1 MTVKPYAQL
10 TVLAAAAFVYV
21 TAEILPVG
29 ALPAIAADL
38 DVAPATVGTLLAGYA
53 LIAAVATLPLV
64 RWTARWPRRRA
75 LLLTL
80 VCLTVAQALSVL
92 APNFA
97 VLSVARV
104 LCALTHGLMWS
115 VLAPIAVRMVPP
127 GHGGR
132 ATTAVYAGTAL
143 ALVAGNPLTALTSQ
157 AWGWRAAVAAVMVAA
172 AAVTLA
178 ARLLLPVLPAGDRGP
193 VGLVGRR
200 RRCHRNRA
208 LATLCG
214 LTLVGVSAHFMS
226 YTYIAVVIGE
236 VTGTATAP
244 VLAGFGVAGLVA
256 MAVFARPLD
265 RWPRPV
271 LMTALAGLVAA
282 FAGLAAVAGGDPRPV
297 LGVVGMLA
305 WGAMSTA
312 LPPMLQS
319 AAITSAP
326 EDPDG
331 ASGLYVATF
340 QAGIVAGALAGGAL
354 FAAGGSLAVL
364 SASAALTAVVLIAV
378 AALPWL
384 LAPVTTGLTPA
395 INVPGQWC
403 RSDGDEG
410 SVRPRQG

>member
-1 MTVKPYAQL
+1 MTLKPYAQL

-38 DVAPATVGTLLAGYA
+38 DIAPATVGTLLAGYA

-80 VCLTVAQALSVL
+80 VCLTVSQALSVL

-115 VLAPIAVRMVPP
+115 VLAPIAVRLVPP

-143 ALVAGNPLTALTSQ
+143 ALVAGKPMTALLSQ
-157 AWGWRAAVAAVMVAA
+157 AWGWRTAAAAVMVAA

-178 ARLLLPVLPAGDRGP
+178 ARLLLPVLPATTTGP
-193 VGLVGRR
+193 TGRVSRR
-200 RRCHRNRA
+200 RWHRNRA

-214 LTLVGVSAHFMS
+214 LTMVGVSAHFMS

-236 VTGTATAP
+236 VTDTATAP

-282 FAGLAAVAGGDPRPV
+282 FAGLAFVAGGDPRPV

-331 ASGLYVATF
+331 ASGLYVAMF
-340 QAGIVAGALAGGAL
+340 QAGIVTGALAGGAL
-354 FAAGGSLAVL
+354 FGAGGAFAVL

-384 LAPVTTGLTPA
+384 LAPVTAGLTPA
-395 INVPGQWC
+395 INVPGQWS

>member
-38 DVAPATVGTLLAGYA
+38 DIAPATVGTLLAGYA
-53 LIAAVATLPLV
+53 FIAAVATLPLV

-80 VCLTVAQALSVL
+80 VCLTVSQALSVL

-115 VLAPIAVRMVPP
+115 VLAPIAVRLVPP

-143 ALVAGNPLTALTSQ
+143 ALVAGNPMTALTSQ

-178 ARLLLPVLPAGDRGP
+178 ARLLLPVLPAGDTGP
-193 VGLVGRR
+193 AGQVGRR
-200 RRCHRNRA
+200 RRWHRNRA

-214 LTLVGVSAHFMS
+214 LTLVGVGAHFMS
-226 YTYIAVVIGE
+226 YTYIAVIIGE
-236 VTGTATAP
+236 VTGIATAP

-265 RWPRPV
+265 QWPRPV

-282 FAGLAAVAGGDPRPV
+282 FAGLAVVAGGDPRAV

-319 AAITSAP
+319 AAINSAP

-340 QAGIVAGALAGGAL
+340 QAGIVTGALAGGAL

-364 SASAALTAVVLIAV
+364 SASAALTAVVLVAV

-384 LAPVTTGLTPA
+384 LAPVTAGLTPA

>member
-38 DVAPATVGTLLAGYA
+38 DIAPATVGTLLAGYA

-80 VCLTVAQALSVL
+80 VCLTVSQVLSVL

-115 VLAPIAVRMVPP
+115 VLAPIAVRLVPP
-127 GHGGR
+127 GYGGR

-143 ALVAGNPLTALTSQ
+143 ALVAGNPMTALLSQ
-157 AWGWRAAVAAVMVAA
+157 TWGWRTAAAAVMVAA

-178 ARLLLPVLPAGDRGP
+178 ARPLLPVLPATTTGP
-193 VGLVGRR
+193 TGRVSRR
-200 RRCHRNRA
+200 RWHRNRA

-244 VLAGFGVAGLVA
+244 VLAGFGVAGLAA

-282 FAGLAAVAGGDPRPV
+282 FAGLAFVAGGDPRPV

-331 ASGLYVATF
+331 ASGLYVAMF
-340 QAGIVAGALAGGAL
+340 QAGIVTGALAGGAL
-354 FAAGGSLAVL
+354 FGAGGAFAVL

-384 LAPVTTGLTPA
+384 LAPVTAGLTPA

>member
-38 DVAPATVGTLLAGYA
+38 DIAPATVGTLLAGYA

-80 VCLTVAQALSVL
+80 VCLTVSQALSVL

-115 VLAPIAVRMVPP
+115 VLAPIAVRLVPP

-143 ALVAGNPLTALTSQ
+143 ALVAGNPMTALLSQ
-157 AWGWRAAVAAVMVAA
+157 AWGWRTAAAAVMVAA

-178 ARLLLPVLPAGDRGP
+178 ARLLLPVLPATTTGP
-193 VGLVGRR
+193 TGRVSRR
-200 RRCHRNRA
+200 RWHRNRA

-244 VLAGFGVAGLVA
+244 VLAVFGVAGLVA

-282 FAGLAAVAGGDPRPV
+282 FAGLAFVAGGDPRPV

-331 ASGLYVATF
+331 ASGLYVAMF
-340 QAGIVAGALAGGAL
+340 QAGIVTGALAGGAL
-354 FAAGGSLAVL
+354 FGAGGAFAVL

-384 LAPVTTGLTPA
+384 LAPVTAGLTPA

>member
-38 DVAPATVGTLLAGYA
+38 DIAPATVGTLLAGYA

-80 VCLTVAQALSVL
+80 VCLTVSQVLSVL

-115 VLAPIAVRMVPP
+115 VLAPIAVRLVPP

-143 ALVAGNPLTALTSQ
+143 ALVAGNPMTALLSQ
-157 AWGWRAAVAAVMVAA
+157 TWGWRTAAAAVMVAA

-178 ARLLLPVLPAGDRGP
+178 ARLLLPVLPATTTGP
-193 VGLVGRR
+193 TGRVSRR
-200 RRCHRNRA
+200 RWHRNRA

-282 FAGLAAVAGGDPRPV
+282 FAGLAFVAGGDPRPV

-331 ASGLYVATF
+331 ASGLYVAMF
-340 QAGIVAGALAGGAL
+340 QAGIVTGALAGGAL
-354 FAAGGSLAVL
+354 FGAGGAFAVL

-384 LAPVTTGLTPA
+384 LAPVTAGLTPA

>member
-38 DVAPATVGTLLAGYA
+38 DIAPATVGTLLAGYA

-80 VCLTVAQALSVL
+80 VCLTVAQALSML

-115 VLAPIAVRMVPP
+115 VLAPIAVRLVPP

-143 ALVAGNPLTALTSQ
+143 ALVAGNPMTALISQ
-157 AWGWRAAVAAVMVAA
+157 AWGWRAAVAAVTVAA

-178 ARLLLPVLPAGDRGP
+178 ARLLLPMLPATEAAQTRLG
-193 VGLVGRR
+193 GRR
-200 RRCHRNRA
+200 WCHNRA

-265 RWPRPV
+265 RWPRAV

-319 AAITSAP
+319 AAINSAP

-354 FAAGGSLAVL
+354 FAAGGPFAVL
-364 SASAALTAVVLIAV
+364 SASAALTAMVMIAV

-384 LAPVTTGLTPA
+384 LAPVTAGLTPA
-395 INVPGQWC
+395 MNIPGQWC

>member
-38 DVAPATVGTLLAGYA
+38 DIAPATVGTLLAGYA

-80 VCLTVAQALSVL
+80 VCLTVSQVLSVL

-115 VLAPIAVRMVPP
+115 VLAPIAVRLVPP

-143 ALVAGNPLTALTSQ
+143 ALVAGNPMTALLSQ
-157 AWGWRAAVAAVMVAA
+157 AWGWRTAAAAVMVAA

-178 ARLLLPVLPAGDRGP
+178 ARLLLPVLPATTTGP
-193 VGLVGRR
+193 TGRVSRR
-200 RRCHRNRA
+200 RWHRNRA

-282 FAGLAAVAGGDPRPV
+282 FAGLAFVAGGDPRPV

-331 ASGLYVATF
+331 ASGLYVAMF
-340 QAGIVAGALAGGAL
+340 QAGIVTGALAGGAL
-354 FAAGGSLAVL
+354 FGAGGAFAVL

-384 LAPVTTGLTPA
+384 LAPVTAGLTPA

>member
-38 DVAPATVGTLLAGYA
+38 DIAPATVGTLLAGYA
-53 LIAAVATLPLV
+53 FIAAVATLPLV

-80 VCLTVAQALSVL
+80 VCLTVSQALSVL
-92 APNFA
+92 APNFE

-115 VLAPIAVRMVPP
+115 VLAPIAVRLVPP

-143 ALVAGNPLTALTSQ
+143 ALVAGNPMTALTSQ

-178 ARLLLPVLPAGDRGP
+178 ARLLLPVLPAGDMGP
-193 VGLVGRR
+193 AGQVGRR
-200 RRCHRNRA
+200 RRWHRNRA

-226 YTYIAVVIGE
+226 YTYIAVIIGE

-265 RWPRPV
+265 QWPRPV

-282 FAGLAAVAGGDPRPV
+282 FAGLAVVAGGDPRAV

-319 AAITSAP
+319 AAINSAP

-340 QAGIVAGALAGGAL
+340 QAGIVTGALAGGAL

-364 SASAALTAVVLIAV
+364 SASAALTAVVLVAV

-384 LAPVTTGLTPA
+384 LAPVTAGLTPA

>member
-38 DVAPATVGTLLAGYA
+38 DIAPATVGTLLAGYA

-80 VCLTVAQALSVL
+80 VCLTVSQVLSVL

-115 VLAPIAVRMVPP
+115 VLAPIAVRLVPP

-143 ALVAGNPLTALTSQ
+143 ALVAGNPMTALLSQ
-157 AWGWRAAVAAVMVAA
+157 AWGWRTAAAAVMVAA

-178 ARLLLPVLPAGDRGP
+178 ARLLLPVLPATTTGP
-193 VGLVGRR
+193 TGRVSRR
-200 RRCHRNRA
+200 RWHRNRA

-244 VLAGFGVAGLVA
+244 VLAGFGVAGLAA

-282 FAGLAAVAGGDPRPV
+282 FAGLAFVAGGDPRPV

-331 ASGLYVATF
+331 ASGLYVAMF
-340 QAGIVAGALAGGAL
+340 QAGIVTGALAGGAL
-354 FAAGGSLAVL
+354 FGAGGAFAVL
-364 SASAALTAVVLIAV
+364 SASAALTAVVLVAV

-384 LAPVTTGLTPA
+384 LAPVTAGLTPA

>member
-38 DVAPATVGTLLAGYA
+38 DIAPATVGTLLAGYA

-80 VCLTVAQALSVL
+80 VCLTVSQALSVL

-115 VLAPIAVRMVPP
+115 VLAPIAVRLVPP

-143 ALVAGNPLTALTSQ
+143 ALVAGNPMTALLSQ
-157 AWGWRAAVAAVMVAA
+157 AWGWRTAAAAVMVAA

-178 ARLLLPVLPAGDRGP
+178 ARLLLPVLPATTTGP
-193 VGLVGRR
+193 TGRVSRR
-200 RRCHRNRA
+200 RWHRNRA

-236 VTGTATAP
+236 VTDTATAP

-282 FAGLAAVAGGDPRPV
+282 FAGLAFVAGGDPRPV

-326 EDPDG
+326 EDADG
-331 ASGLYVATF
+331 ASGLYVAMF
-340 QAGIVAGALAGGAL
+340 QAGIVTGALAGGAL
-354 FAAGGSLAVL
+354 FGAGGAFAVL

-384 LAPVTTGLTPA
+384 LAPVTAGLTPA

>member
-38 DVAPATVGTLLAGYA
+38 AVAPATVGTLLAGYA
-53 LIAAVATLPLV
+53 LIAAVATVPLV
-64 RWTARWPRRRA
+64 RRTARWPRRRT
-75 LLLTL
+75 LLITL
-80 VCLTVAQALSVL
+80 VCLTVSQALSAV

-115 VLAPIAVRMVPP
+115 VLVPIAVRLVPA

-143 ALVAGNPLTALTSQ
+143 ALVAGNPLTALLSQ
-157 AWGWRAAVAAVMVAA
+157 GYGWRTAVALVTVAA

-178 ARLLLPVLPAGDRGP
+178 ARLLLPMLPATAAARARQPG
-193 VGLVGRR
+193 GRR
-200 RRCHRNRA
+200 WHHNRA

-214 LTLVGVSAHFMS
+214 LTLVGVGAHFAS
-226 YTYIAVVIGE
+226 YTYIAVIIGA
-236 VTGTATAP
+236 VTGGDAAP
-244 VLAGFGVAGLVA
+244 ALAGFGVAGLIA
-256 MAVFARPLD
+256 MAMFARPLD

-282 FAGLAAVAGGDPRPV
+282 FAGLAAVAAGDPRPV
-297 LGVVGMLA
+297 LGVIGLLA

-319 AAITSAP
+319 AAINSAP

-340 QAGIVAGALAGGAL
+340 QAGIVAGALAGGVL
-354 FAAGGSLAVL
+354 FAAGGSFAVL
-364 SASAALTAVVLIAV
+364 SASAAVTALVLIAV

-384 LAPVTTGLTPA
+384 LAPVTARLTPTMN
-395 INVPGQWC
+395 IPGQWC
-403 RSDGDEG
+403 GPDGHEG

>member
-38 DVAPATVGTLLAGYA
+38 DIAPATVGTLLAGYA

-80 VCLTVAQALSVL
+80 VCLTVSQALSVL

-115 VLAPIAVRMVPP
+115 VLAPIAVRLVPP

-143 ALVAGNPLTALTSQ
+143 ALVAGNPMTALLSQ
-157 AWGWRAAVAAVMVAA
+157 AWGWRTAAAVVMVAA

-178 ARLLLPVLPAGDRGP
+178 ARLLLPVLPATTTGP
-193 VGLVGRR
+193 TGRVSRR
-200 RRCHRNRA
+200 RWHRNRA

-226 YTYIAVVIGE
+226 YTYIAVVVGE

-244 VLAGFGVAGLVA
+244 VLAGFGVAGLAA

-282 FAGLAAVAGGDPRPV
+282 FAGLAFVAGGDPRPV

-331 ASGLYVATF
+331 ASGLYVAMF
-340 QAGIVAGALAGGAL
+340 QAGIVTGALAGGAL
-354 FAAGGSLAVL
+354 FGAGGAFAVL

-384 LAPVTTGLTPA
+384 LAPVTAGLTPA

>member
-1 MTVKPYAQL
+1 MTLKPYAQL

-38 DVAPATVGTLLAGYA
+38 DIAPATVGTLLAGYA

-80 VCLTVAQALSVL
+80 VCLTVSQALSVL

-115 VLAPIAVRMVPP
+115 VLAPIAVRLVPP

-143 ALVAGNPLTALTSQ
+143 ALVAGKPMTALLSQ
-157 AWGWRAAVAAVMVAA
+157 AWGWRTAAAAVMVAA

-178 ARLLLPVLPAGDRGP
+178 ARLLLPVLPATTTGP
-193 VGLVGRR
+193 TGRVSRR
-200 RRCHRNRA
+200 RWHRNRA

-282 FAGLAAVAGGDPRPV
+282 FAGLAFVAGGDPRPV

-331 ASGLYVATF
+331 ASGLYVAMF
-340 QAGIVAGALAGGAL
+340 QAGIVTGALVGGAL
-354 FAAGGSLAVL
+354 FGAGGAFAVL

-384 LAPVTTGLTPA
+384 LAPVTAGLTPA

>member
-38 DVAPATVGTLLAGYA
+38 DIAPATVGTLLAGYA

-80 VCLTVAQALSVL
+80 VCLTVSQALSVL

-115 VLAPIAVRMVPP
+115 VLAPIAVRLVPP

-143 ALVAGNPLTALTSQ
+143 ALVAGNSMTALLSQ
-157 AWGWRAAVAAVMVAA
+157 AWGWRTAAAAVMVAA

-178 ARLLLPVLPAGDRGP
+178 ARLLLPVLPATTTGP
-193 VGLVGRR
+193 TGRVSRR
-200 RRCHRNRA
+200 RWHRNRA

-236 VTGTATAP
+236 VTDTATAP

-282 FAGLAAVAGGDPRPV
+282 FAGLAFVAGGDPRPV

-331 ASGLYVATF
+331 ASGLYVAMF
-340 QAGIVAGALAGGAL
+340 QAGIVTGALAGGAL
-354 FAAGGSLAVL
+354 FGAGGAFAVL

-384 LAPVTTGLTPA
+384 LAPVTAGLTPA

>member
-29 ALPAIAADL
+29 ALPAIAADP
-38 DVAPATVGTLLAGYA
+38 DIAPATVGTLLAGYA

-80 VCLTVAQALSVL
+80 VCLTVSQALSVL

-115 VLAPIAVRMVPP
+115 VLAPIAVRLVPP

-143 ALVAGNPLTALTSQ
+143 ALVAGNSMTALLSQ
-157 AWGWRAAVAAVMVAA
+157 AWGWRTAAAAVMVAA

-178 ARLLLPVLPAGDRGP
+178 ARLLLPVLPATTTGP
-193 VGLVGRR
+193 TGRVSRR
-200 RRCHRNRA
+200 RWHRNRA

-282 FAGLAAVAGGDPRPV
+282 FAGLAFVAGGDPRPV

-331 ASGLYVATF
+331 ASGLYVAMF
-340 QAGIVAGALAGGAL
+340 QAGIVTGALAGGAL
-354 FAAGGSLAVL
+354 FGAGGAFAVL

-384 LAPVTTGLTPA
+384 LAPVTAGLTPA

>member
-38 DVAPATVGTLLAGYA
+38 DIAPATVGTLLAGYA

-80 VCLTVAQALSVL
+80 VCLTVSQVLSVL

-115 VLAPIAVRMVPP
+115 VLAPIAVRLVPP

-143 ALVAGNPLTALTSQ
+143 ALVAGNPMTALLSQ
-157 AWGWRAAVAAVMVAA
+157 AWGWRTAAAAVMVAA

-178 ARLLLPVLPAGDRGP
+178 ARLLLPVLPATTTGP
-193 VGLVGRR
+193 TGRVSRR
-200 RRCHRNRA
+200 RWHRNRA

-282 FAGLAAVAGGDPRPV
+282 FAGLAFVAGGDPRPV

-331 ASGLYVATF
+331 ASGLYVAMF
-340 QAGIVAGALAGGAL
+340 QAGIVTGALAGGAL
-354 FAAGGSLAVL
+354 FGAGGAFAVL
-364 SASAALTAVVLIAV
+364 SASAALTAVVLVAV

-384 LAPVTTGLTPA
+384 LAPVTAGLTPA

>member
-38 DVAPATVGTLLAGYA
+38 DIAPATVGTLLAGYA

-80 VCLTVAQALSVL
+80 VCLTVSQALSVL

-115 VLAPIAVRMVPP
+115 VLAPIAVRLVPP

-143 ALVAGNPLTALTSQ
+143 ALVAGNPMTALLSQ
-157 AWGWRAAVAAVMVAA
+157 TWGWRTAAAAVMVAA

-178 ARLLLPVLPAGDRGP
+178 ARLLLPVLPATTTGP
-193 VGLVGRR
+193 TGRVSRR
-200 RRCHRNRA
+200 RWHRNRA

-226 YTYIAVVIGE
+226 YTYIAVVVGE

-282 FAGLAAVAGGDPRPV
+282 FAGLAFVAGGDPRPV

-331 ASGLYVATF
+331 ASGLYVAMF
-340 QAGIVAGALAGGAL
+340 QAGIVTGALAGGAL
-354 FAAGGSLAVL
+354 FGAGGAFAVL
-364 SASAALTAVVLIAV
+364 SASAALTAVVLVAV

-384 LAPVTTGLTPA
+384 LAPVTAGLTPA

>member
-38 DVAPATVGTLLAGYA
+38 DIAPATVGTLLAGYA

-80 VCLTVAQALSVL
+80 VCLTVSQVLSVL

-115 VLAPIAVRMVPP
+115 VLAPIAVRLVPP

-143 ALVAGNPLTALTSQ
+143 ALVAGNPMTALLSQ
-157 AWGWRAAVAAVMVAA
+157 AWGWRTAAAAVMVAA

-178 ARLLLPVLPAGDRGP
+178 ARLLLPVLPATTTGP
-193 VGLVGRR
+193 TGRVSRR
-200 RRCHRNRA
+200 RWHRNRA

-282 FAGLAAVAGGDPRPV
+282 FAGLAFVAGGDPRPV

-305 WGAMSTA
+305 WGSMSTA

-331 ASGLYVATF
+331 ASGLYVAMF
-340 QAGIVAGALAGGAL
+340 QAGIVTGALAGGAL
-354 FAAGGSLAVL
+354 FGAGGAFAVL

-384 LAPVTTGLTPA
+384 LAPVTAGLTPA

>member
-10 TVLAAAAFVYV
+10 TVLAGAAFVYV

-38 DVAPATVGTLLAGYA
+38 DIAPATVGTLLAGYA
-53 LIAAVATLPLV
+53 LIAAVATMPLV
-64 RWTARWPRRRA
+64 RWTARWPRRRT

-80 VCLTVAQALSVL
+80 LCLTVSQSLSVI

-115 VLAPIAVRMVPP
+115 VLAPIAVRLVAP

-143 ALVAGNPLTALTSQ
+143 ALVAGNPMTALLSQ
-157 AWGWRAAVAAVMVAA
+157 AWGWRTAAAAIMVAA

-178 ARLLLPVLPAGDRGP
+178 ARLLLPVLPATTTGP
-193 VGLVGRR
+193 TGRVSRR
-200 RRCHRNRA
+200 RWHRNRA
-208 LATLCG
+208 LVTLCG
-214 LTLVGVSAHFMS
+214 LTLVGVSAHFVS
-226 YTYIAVVIGE
+226 YTYIAVVVGE

-256 MAVFARPLD
+256 MAAFARPLD

-271 LMTALAGLVAA
+271 LVTALAGLVAA
-282 FAGLAAVAGGDPRPV
+282 FVALAFAAGGDPRPV
-297 LGVVGMLA
+297 LGVVGILA

-312 LPPMLQS
+312 LPPMLQT
-319 AAITSAP
+319 AAINSAP

-331 ASGLYVATF
+331 ASGLYVAMF
-340 QAGIVAGALAGGAL
+340 QAGIVAGALTGGAL
-354 FAAGGSLAVL
+354 FAAGGAFAVL
-364 SASAALTAVVLIAV
+364 SASASLTALVLIALV
-378 AALPWL
+378 ALPWL
-384 LAPVTTGLTPA
+384 LAPVTAGLTPA
-395 INVPGQWC
+395 MNIPGQWC

>member
-38 DVAPATVGTLLAGYA
+38 DIAPATVGTLLAGYA

-80 VCLTVAQALSVL
+80 VCLTVSQVLSVL

-115 VLAPIAVRMVPP
+115 VLAPIAVRLVPP

-143 ALVAGNPLTALTSQ
+143 ALVAGNPMTALLSQ
-157 AWGWRAAVAAVMVAA
+157 AWGWRTAAAAVMVAA

-178 ARLLLPVLPAGDRGP
+178 ARPLLPVLPATTTGP
-193 VGLVGRR
+193 TGRVSRR
-200 RRCHRNRA
+200 RWHRNRA

-244 VLAGFGVAGLVA
+244 VLAGFGVAGLAA

-282 FAGLAAVAGGDPRPV
+282 FAGLAFVAGGDPRPV

-331 ASGLYVATF
+331 ASGLYVAMF
-340 QAGIVAGALAGGAL
+340 QAGIVTGALAGGAL
-354 FAAGGSLAVL
+354 FGAGGAFAVL

-384 LAPVTTGLTPA
+384 LAPVTAGLTPA

>member
-38 DVAPATVGTLLAGYA
+38 DIAPATVGTLLAGYA

-80 VCLTVAQALSVL
+80 VCLTVSQVLSVL

-115 VLAPIAVRMVPP
+115 VLAPIAVRLVPP

-143 ALVAGNPLTALTSQ
+143 ALVAGNPMTALLSQ
-157 AWGWRAAVAAVMVAA
+157 AWGWRTAAAAVMVAA

-178 ARLLLPVLPAGDRGP
+178 ARLLLPVLPATTTGP
-193 VGLVGRR
+193 TGRVSRR
-200 RRCHRNRA
+200 RWHRNRA

-282 FAGLAAVAGGDPRPV
+282 FAGLAFVAGDDPRPV

-331 ASGLYVATF
+331 ASGLYVAMF
-340 QAGIVAGALAGGAL
+340 QAGIVTGALAGGAL
-354 FAAGGSLAVL
+354 FGAGGAFAVL

-384 LAPVTTGLTPA
+384 LAPVTAGLTPA

>member
-38 DVAPATVGTLLAGYA
+38 DIAPATVGTLLAGYA

-80 VCLTVAQALSVL
+80 VCLTVSQVLSVL

-115 VLAPIAVRMVPP
+115 VLAPIAVRLVPP

-143 ALVAGNPLTALTSQ
+143 ALVAGNPMTALLSQ
-157 AWGWRAAVAAVMVAA
+157 TWGWRTAAAAVMVAA

-178 ARLLLPVLPAGDRGP
+178 ARLLLPVLPATTTGP
-193 VGLVGRR
+193 TGRVSRR
-200 RRCHRNRA
+200 RWHRNRA

-244 VLAGFGVAGLVA
+244 VLAGFGVAGLAA

-282 FAGLAAVAGGDPRPV
+282 FAGLAFVAGGDPRPV

-331 ASGLYVATF
+331 ASGLYVAMF
-340 QAGIVAGALAGGAL
+340 QAGIVTGALAGGAL
-354 FAAGGSLAVL
+354 FGAGGAFAVL

-384 LAPVTTGLTPA
+384 LAPVTAGLTPA

>member
-38 DVAPATVGTLLAGYA
+38 DIAPATVGTLLAGYA
-53 LIAAVATLPLV
+53 LTAAVATLPLV

-80 VCLTVAQALSVL
+80 VCLTVSQVLSVL

-115 VLAPIAVRMVPP
+115 VLAPIAVRLVPP

-143 ALVAGNPLTALTSQ
+143 ALVAGNPMTALLSQ
-157 AWGWRAAVAAVMVAA
+157 AWGWRTAAAAVMVAA

-178 ARLLLPVLPAGDRGP
+178 ARLLLPVLPATTTGP
-193 VGLVGRR
+193 TGRVSRR
-200 RRCHRNRA
+200 RWHRNRA

-282 FAGLAAVAGGDPRPV
+282 FAGLAFVAGGDPRPV

-331 ASGLYVATF
+331 ASGLYVAMF
-340 QAGIVAGALAGGAL
+340 QAGIVTGALAGGAL
-354 FAAGGSLAVL
+354 FGAGGAFAVL

-384 LAPVTTGLTPA
+384 LAPVTAGLTPA

>member
-1 MTVKPYAQL
+1 MQHPSKTPHADPFRAFAAQPE
-10 TVLAAAAFVYV
+10 AAGLYDPEQEKDACG
-21 TAEILPVG
+21 L
-29 ALPAIAADL
+29 
-38 DVAPATVGTLLAGYA
+38 
-53 LIAAVATLPLV
+53 AAVATLPLV

-80 VCLTVAQALSVL
+80 VCLTVSQALSVL

-115 VLAPIAVRMVPP
+115 VLAPIAVRLVPP

-143 ALVAGNPLTALTSQ
+143 ALVAGNPMTALLSQ
-157 AWGWRAAVAAVMVAA
+157 TWGWRTAAAAVMVAA

-178 ARLLLPVLPAGDRGP
+178 ARLLLPVLPATTTGP
-193 VGLVGRR
+193 TGRVSRR
-200 RRCHRNRA
+200 RWHRNRA

-244 VLAGFGVAGLVA
+244 VLAGFGVAGLAA

-282 FAGLAAVAGGDPRPV
+282 FAGLAFVAGGDPRPV

-331 ASGLYVATF
+331 ASGLYVAMF
-340 QAGIVAGALAGGAL
+340 QAGIVTGALAGGARL
-354 FAAGGSLAVL
+354 PGGDGPGASSRARAAIFGGVIVHGRRGCRRGRWRHGGGGRGNRGHATAAGPPASRDRQARAGSQQ
-364 SASAALTAVVLIAV
+364 AAQA
-378 AALPWL
+378 
-384 LAPVTTGLTPA
+384 
-395 INVPGQWC
+395 
-403 RSDGDEG
+403 
-410 SVRPRQG
+410 